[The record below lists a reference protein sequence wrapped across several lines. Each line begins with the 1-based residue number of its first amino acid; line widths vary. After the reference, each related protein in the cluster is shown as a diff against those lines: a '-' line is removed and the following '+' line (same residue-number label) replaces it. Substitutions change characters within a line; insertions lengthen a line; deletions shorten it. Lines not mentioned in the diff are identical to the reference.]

1 MIGMYARIAKLG
13 LYLVVVAG
21 VLGAAYYAA
30 LRFKL
35 VPDLF
40 TPKEVT
46 IAETSTIVKE
56 VKTIAELFSAC
67 YYDEVVLDTVRSTYL
82 GLSKERLVYTVRGR
96 VYAGFDLSGL
106 DSTAMTVT
114 DSTIQ
119 VRLPEPVIL
128 DVVVNPSDYHVFL
141 EEGTWSFQ
149 AVTDLKNRGKDAI
162 RLKAIEK
169 GLIENGR
176 KRGRSS
182 LEAFLKALG
191 FARVEFV

>member
-1 MIGMYARIAKLG
+1 MISMYARFAKWG
-13 LYLVVVAG
+13 LYLLVVCG
-21 VLGAAYYAA
+21 VLGGLYYGAV
-30 LRFKL
+30 RFKL
-35 VPDLF
+35 MPDLF

-46 IAETSTIVKE
+46 IAETSTIVQE

-82 GLSKERLVYTVRGR
+82 GLSKQRLVYTVRGR
-96 VYAGFDLSGL
+96 VYAGFDLSAL

-128 DVVVNPSDYHVFL
+128 DVVVNPSDYQVFL
-141 EEGTWSFQ
+141 EEGEWSFED
-149 AVTDLKNRGKDAI
+149 VTALKNRGKEAI
-162 RLKAIEK
+162 RRKALEK
-169 GLIENGR
+169 GIIENGR
-176 KRGRSS
+176 ERGRAS